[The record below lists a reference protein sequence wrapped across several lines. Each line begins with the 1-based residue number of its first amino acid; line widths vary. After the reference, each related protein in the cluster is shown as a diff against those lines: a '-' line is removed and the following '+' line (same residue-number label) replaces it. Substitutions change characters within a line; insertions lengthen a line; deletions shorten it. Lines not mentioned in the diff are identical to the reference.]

1 MHYDVILA
9 SLIPLTW
16 NELIYVVITEPTST
30 VEMTHESEFYCK
42 TNVFSIKEQALAVKG
57 ILIRLSLLA
66 KCFSFSGWKPG
77 LTDLYAPLKITSN
90 ITLFICSLW
99 RDSYIYF

>member
-1 MHYDVILA
+1 MDKTVLPHHLIVQMHYDVILA

-66 KCFSFSGWKPG
+66 KCFSFSG
-77 LTDLYAPLKITSN
+77 
-90 ITLFICSLW
+90 
-99 RDSYIYF
+99 